1 MATATTTS
9 TPRDSDNPASL
20 PVDAISYEDLYA
32 RWERG
37 NWSAMEL
44 DFTEDARQWRED
56 FTEFE
61 RQAAL
66 WNYCL
71 FFWGEDAVA
80 DNLSPYIDAAPLEE
94 QKYFLTTQ
102 QVDEARHA
110 VFFKR
115 FMQEV
120 CGIGDGSMASGLD
133 AIKPQLTPGFR
144 KIFDRLDRM
153 ADELRADRSR
163 SQLAAA
169 VTLYHIVIEA
179 ALAQPG
185 QHFICS
191 YLEKR
196 DQLPAFRAGM
206 ANIAA
211 DEQRHIGF
219 GVKLLSDLNR
229 EDPIGVPKAVA
240 RILRDVTRYTAQV
253 LMPPGW
259 DERYITVFGATYD
272 EVGVEGLTSMT
283 TKLRS
288 AGLAAETLP
297 GPALLPSGL
306 THLEV
311 SQRGRTLAQAGI
323 IGVREGPSKRD
334 PVVARDDPA
343 RASARQSRRAR
354 RARRSLVAR
363 PRDGL
368 PAFRHDPPPGQPQPR
383 AAPPHHFPVGV
394 HRPRHPHL
402 APDRQQRLERRRAGR
417 GAQPGPAPAHCLPG
431 LGRHHRRTP
440 RPPPRDAHRP
450 PASTRQPARARPAH
464 QGLPAGLSLTAA
476 RGYSSPNSR

>member
-1 MATATTTS
+1 MASTATAATTTA
-9 TPRDSDNPASL
+9 TPLDASNPASL
-20 PVDAISYEDLYA
+20 PADAISYEDLYA

-37 NWSAMEL
+37 NWRASEL
-44 DFTEDARQWRED
+44 DFSEDARQWRED

-61 RQAAL
+61 RTAAL
-66 WNYCL
+66 WNYSL

-80 DNLSPYIDAAPLEE
+80 DNLSPYIDAAPKEE

-120 CGIGDGSMASGLD
+120 CGIGDGSMDSGLR

-144 KIFDRLDRM
+144 KIFERLDRM
-153 ADELRADRSR
+153 ADELRADRSPA
-163 SQLAAA
+163 QLAAA

-191 YLEKR
+191 YLERR
-196 DQLPAFRAGM
+196 DQLPAFREGM
-206 ANIAA
+206 QNIAA

-219 GVKLLSDLNR
+219 GVKLLADLKR
-229 EDPIGVPKAVA
+229 EDPVRVPRAVA
-240 RILRDVTRYTAQV
+240 KILRDVTRYTAQV

-297 GPALLPSGL
+297 GPALLPPGL
-306 THLEV
+306 SPLEV
-311 SQRGRTLAQAGI
+311 SQRGRALAKAGV

-334 PVVARDDPA
+334 PETLATLLEMIR
-343 RASARQSRRAR
+343 RQVNPEHGLRRATTFQWEFTDPDVPTWHLTVENGSSTVAEGEAPDPDLRLRLSYQDWIDIVGERLDPR
-354 RARRSLVAR
+354 RALVTGRLR
-363 PRDGL
+363 PRGN
-368 PAFRHDPPPGQPQPR
+368 P
-383 AAPPHHFPVGV
+383 
-394 HRPRHPHL
+394 L
-402 APDRQQRLERRRAGR
+402 A
-417 GAQPGPAPAHCLPG
+417 
-431 LGRHHRRTP
+431 LGRLMKVFP
-440 RPPPRDAHRP
+440 
-450 PASTRQPARARPAH
+450 
-464 QGLPAGLSLTAA
+464 QG
-476 RGYSSPNSR
+476 

>member
-1 MATATTTS
+1 MAIATPPTPAS
-9 TPRDSDNPASL
+9 TDANIASL
-20 PVDAISYEDLYA
+20 PADAISYTDLYS

-37 NWSAMEL
+37 NWSATEL
-44 DFTEDARQWRED
+44 DFSEDARQWRED

-61 RQAAL
+61 RKAAL

-120 CGIGDGSMASGLD
+120 CGIGDGSMSSGLQ
-133 AIKPQLTPGFR
+133 AIKPELTSGFR

-153 ADELRADRSR
+153 ADELRADRSPAK
-163 SQLAAA
+163 LAAA
-169 VTLYHIVIEA
+169 VALYHVVIEA
-179 ALAQPG
+179 SLAQPG

-196 DQLPAFRAGM
+196 DVLPAFREGM
-206 ANIAA
+206 EKIAA

-219 GVKLLSDLNR
+219 GVKLLADLKR
-229 EDPIGVPKAVA
+229 EDPVGVPKAVA
-240 RILRDVTRYTAQV
+240 RLLHEVTRYTSQV

-259 DERYITVFGATYD
+259 DESYITVFGSTLD

-288 AGLAAETLP
+288 AGMPLDSLP

-306 THLEV
+306 SPIEI
-311 SQRGRTLAQAGI
+311 SQRGRALAKAGVV
-323 IGVREGPSKRD
+323 GVREGPSERD
-334 PVVARDDPA
+334 PETVALLFDTIR
-343 RASARQSRRAR
+343 RQVNPEHGLRRAMTVQWEFTDPDVPAWYLIVNNGSSEVNEGAAP
-354 RARRSLVAR
+354 RADLRLRLAYQDWVDIVGQRLDPVRAIATGRLR
-363 PRDGL
+363 PRGNPL
-368 PAFRHDPPPGQPQPR
+368 AFRRLARVFPR
-383 AAPPHHFPVGV
+383 A
-394 HRPRHPHL
+394 
-402 APDRQQRLERRRAGR
+402 
-417 GAQPGPAPAHCLPG
+417 
-431 LGRHHRRTP
+431 
-440 RPPPRDAHRP
+440 
-450 PASTRQPARARPAH
+450 
-464 QGLPAGLSLTAA
+464 
-476 RGYSSPNSR
+476 

>member
-1 MATATTTS
+1 MASATTS
-9 TPRDSDNPASL
+9 APRDTSNPASM
-20 PVDAISYEDLYA
+20 PADAISYDDLYA

-37 NWSAMEL
+37 NWSATEL
-44 DFTEDARQWRED
+44 DFPEDARQWRED

-61 RQAAL
+61 CEAAV

-120 CGIGDGSMASGLD
+120 CEVGDGSMASGLN

-144 KIFDRLDRM
+144 KIFDRLDVM
-153 ADELRADRSR
+153 ADELRKDHSPAK
-163 SQLAAA
+163 LAVAG
-169 VTLYHIVIEA
+169 TLYHIVIDA
-179 ALAQPG
+179 AQSQPG

-191 YLEKR
+191 YLEER
-196 DQLPAFRAGM
+196 DQLPAFREGM
-206 ANIAA
+206 ENIAA

-229 EDPIGVPKAVA
+229 EDPVGVPKAVA
-240 RILRDVTRYTAQV
+240 RILHDVTRYTAQV

-288 AGLAAETLP
+288 AGLPVESLP
-297 GPALLPSGL
+297 GGPLLPAGL
-306 THLEV
+306 SPLEI
-311 SQRGRTLAQAGI
+311 SQRGRALAKSGV

-334 PVVARDDPA
+334 PETVALLFDTIRRQVNPEHGLKRATTFQWEFTDADVAPWHLTVDNGSSVVAPGEAANPDLRLRLSYQDWPDIVGERLDPL
-343 RASARQSRRAR
+343 RA
-354 RARRSLVAR
+354 VATGR
-363 PRDGL
+363 LR
-368 PAFRHDPPPGQPQPR
+368 PPGHPLALARLRKVFPR
-383 AAPPHHFPVGV
+383 G
-394 HRPRHPHL
+394 
-402 APDRQQRLERRRAGR
+402 
-417 GAQPGPAPAHCLPG
+417 
-431 LGRHHRRTP
+431 
-440 RPPPRDAHRP
+440 
-450 PASTRQPARARPAH
+450 
-464 QGLPAGLSLTAA
+464 
-476 RGYSSPNSR
+476 

>member
-1 MATATTTS
+1 MATVTSS
-9 TPRDSDNPASL
+9 TPTHADGLTSL
-20 PVDAISYEDLYA
+20 PTDAISYEDLYA

-44 DFTEDARQWRED
+44 DFTEDAHQWRED

-61 RQAAL
+61 RTAAI

-120 CGIGDGSMASGLD
+120 CGIGDGSMASGLR

-153 ADELRADRSR
+153 ADELRADHSPAK
-163 SQLAAA
+163 LAAA
-169 VTLYHIVIEA
+169 VTLYHIVVEA
-179 ALAQPG
+179 SLAQPG

-191 YLEKR
+191 YLEQR

-219 GVKLLSDLNR
+219 GVKLLADLKR
-229 EDPIGVPKAVA
+229 EDPVGVPKAVA
-240 RILRDVTRYTAQV
+240 ALLQDVTRFTAQV

-259 DERYITVFGATYD
+259 DESYITVFGSTYD
-272 EVGVEGLTSMT
+272 EVGVEGITSMT

-288 AGLAAETLP
+288 AGLAVDTLP
-297 GPALLPSGL
+297 GPPILPPGL
-306 THLEV
+306 EPLELT
-311 SQRGRTLAQAGI
+311 QRGRTLAKAGV
-323 IGVREGPSKRD
+323 IGVREGPTKRD
-334 PVVARDDPA
+334 PETVALLFDTIRRQVNPRHGLTRPTTFQWEFTDPDVPTWHLTVNNGSSTVA
-343 RASARQSRRAR
+343 QGAAPRADVRLRLSYQDWVDIVGERLDPLRALATGR
-354 RARRSLVAR
+354 LR
-363 PRDGL
+363 PRGNPL
-368 PAFRHDPPPGQPQPR
+368 ALRRLGKVFPR
-383 AAPPHHFPVGV
+383 G
-394 HRPRHPHL
+394 
-402 APDRQQRLERRRAGR
+402 
-417 GAQPGPAPAHCLPG
+417 
-431 LGRHHRRTP
+431 
-440 RPPPRDAHRP
+440 
-450 PASTRQPARARPAH
+450 
-464 QGLPAGLSLTAA
+464 
-476 RGYSSPNSR
+476 

>member
-1 MATATTTS
+1 MATMTS
-9 TPRDSDNPASL
+9 SAVADAASVASL
-20 PVDAISYEDLYA
+20 PADAISYEDLYA

-37 NWSAMEL
+37 NWSATEL

-61 RQAAL
+61 RTAAL

-80 DNLSPYIDAAPLEE
+80 DNLSPYIDAAPREE

-120 CGIGDGSMASGLD
+120 CGIGDGTMASGLS

-153 ADELRADRSR
+153 ADELRADRSPA
-163 SQLAAA
+163 QLAAA
-169 VTLYHIVIEA
+169 VTLYHVVIEA

-191 YLEKR
+191 YLEQR
-196 DQLPAFRAGM
+196 DQLPAFRARM

-229 EDPIGVPKAVA
+229 EDPVRVPKAVA

-288 AGLAAETLP
+288 AGLAIDTLP
-297 GPALLPSGL
+297 GPPLLPQGL
-306 THLEV
+306 SPLEI
-311 SQRGRTLAQAGI
+311 SQRGRALAKAGVL
-323 IGVREGPSKRD
+323 GVREEPTRRD
-334 PVVARDDPA
+334 QETLALLFDTIRRQVNPNHGLRRPTTFQWEFTDPDVPTWHLTVDNGSSTVEQGAAADPDLRLRLSYQDWVDVVGERLDPLRLLA
-343 RASARQSRRAR
+343 TGRLRPRGNPLAF
-354 RARRSLVAR
+354 RSLSRVF
-363 PRDGL
+363 PRG
-368 PAFRHDPPPGQPQPR
+368 
-383 AAPPHHFPVGV
+383 
-394 HRPRHPHL
+394 
-402 APDRQQRLERRRAGR
+402 
-417 GAQPGPAPAHCLPG
+417 
-431 LGRHHRRTP
+431 
-440 RPPPRDAHRP
+440 
-450 PASTRQPARARPAH
+450 
-464 QGLPAGLSLTAA
+464 
-476 RGYSSPNSR
+476 

>member
-1 MATATTTS
+1 MATAATTS
-9 TPRDSDNPASL
+9 ASTPADASNPASL
-20 PVDAISYEDLYA
+20 PADAISSEDLYA

-37 NWSAMEL
+37 NWSATEL

-61 RQAAL
+61 RTAAI

-80 DNLSPYIDAAPLEE
+80 DNLSPYIDAAPREE
-94 QKYFLTTQ
+94 QKYFLATQ

-120 CGIGDGSMASGLD
+120 CGIGDGSMASGLN

-144 KIFDRLDRM
+144 KIFDRLDSM
-153 ADELRADRSR
+153 ADELRADRSPAK
-163 SQLAAA
+163 LAAA

-179 ALAQPG
+179 SLAQPG

-206 ANIAA
+206 ENIAA

-219 GVKLLSDLNR
+219 GVKLLADLKR
-229 EDPIGVPKAVA
+229 EDPVGVPKAVA
-240 RILRDVTRYTAQV
+240 RLLQDVTRYTAQV

-259 DERYITVFGATYD
+259 DESYITVFGSTYD
-272 EVGVEGLTSMT
+272 EVGVEGITSMT

-288 AGLAAETLP
+288 AGLPVDQLP
-297 GPALLPSGL
+297 GPPLLPPGL
-306 THLEV
+306 TPVELT
-311 SQRGRTLAQAGI
+311 QRGRTLAKAGVL
-323 IGVREGPSKRD
+323 GVREGPTHRD
-334 PVVARDDPA
+334 EETVALLFDTIRRQVNPNHGLTRPATFQWEFTDPDVPTWHLIVNNGSSSVEQGTA
-343 RASARQSRRAR
+343 PNPDLRLRLSYQDWVDIVGQRLDPLRALATGR
-354 RARRSLVAR
+354 LR
-363 PRDGL
+363 PRGSL
-368 PAFRHDPPPGQPQPR
+368 LAFRRLGKVFPR
-383 AAPPHHFPVGV
+383 G
-394 HRPRHPHL
+394 
-402 APDRQQRLERRRAGR
+402 
-417 GAQPGPAPAHCLPG
+417 
-431 LGRHHRRTP
+431 
-440 RPPPRDAHRP
+440 
-450 PASTRQPARARPAH
+450 
-464 QGLPAGLSLTAA
+464 
-476 RGYSSPNSR
+476 

>member
-1 MATATTTS
+1 MSSATAP
-9 TPRDSDNPASL
+9 TPPSSPDLAAL
-20 PVDAISYEDLYA
+20 PTDAISYEDLYA

-37 NWSAMEL
+37 NWRATEL

-80 DNLSPYIDAAPLEE
+80 DNLSPYIDAAPREE

-115 FMQEV
+115 FMNEV
-120 CGIGDGSMASGLD
+120 CGIGDGTMASGLQ

-144 KIFDRLDRM
+144 KIFDRLDKM
-153 ADELRADRSR
+153 ADELRADRSPA
-163 SQLAAA
+163 QLAAA
-169 VTLYHIVIEA
+169 VTLYHVVIEA

-191 YLEKR
+191 YLEER
-196 DQLPAFRAGM
+196 DQLPAFREGM
-206 ANIAA
+206 QNIAA

-229 EDPIGVPKAVA
+229 EDPVGVPKAVA
-240 RILRDVTRYTAQV
+240 KILRDVTRYTAQV

-259 DERYITVFGATYD
+259 DERYVTTFGVTFD

-288 AGLAAETLP
+288 AGLPIESLP
-297 GPALLPSGL
+297 GPPLLPPGL
-306 THLEV
+306 SPLEL
-311 SQRGRTLAQAGI
+311 SQRGRALAKAGI
-323 IGVREGPSKRD
+323 LGVREGPSKRD
-334 PVVARDDPA
+334 PETVALLFDMVRRTVNPQHGLTRPATFQWEFTDPDVPTWHLVVNNG
-343 RASARQSRRAR
+343 SST
-354 RARRSLVAR
+354 VAAGESPNPDVRLRLSWQDWADMVGERLNPVQAVATGRLR
-363 PRDGL
+363 PRGNPL
-368 PAFRHDPPPGQPQPR
+368 ALRRLLKVFPR
-383 AAPPHHFPVGV
+383 A
-394 HRPRHPHL
+394 
-402 APDRQQRLERRRAGR
+402 
-417 GAQPGPAPAHCLPG
+417 
-431 LGRHHRRTP
+431 
-440 RPPPRDAHRP
+440 
-450 PASTRQPARARPAH
+450 
-464 QGLPAGLSLTAA
+464 
-476 RGYSSPNSR
+476 